1 MNENELENQN
11 SGDNSSD
18 SAITVSGGSVN
29 VVLSGNEPD
38 TNTVIQL
45 DADQLQD
52 IIDAIEDSQP
62 IIESNADTPSD
73 FFTYIADT
81 QGQTIFFLSLICG
94 MLLGFIFCYALKRS

>member
-1 MNENELENQN
+1 MNENE
-11 SGDNSSD
+11 SSSNSSEPVVT
-18 SAITVSGGSVN
+18 TVSGGDVN
-29 VVLSGNEPD
+29 VLLGGNVSD
-38 TNTVIQL
+38 TDTVVKL
-45 DADQLQD
+45 DDTQLQD

-94 MLLGFIFCYALKRS
+94 MLLGFIFCFALKRS